1 MVLMFRSQ
9 RWKGEMGDED
19 RIICYLILL
28 LCKRVYSVLVTQGKA
43 EAGHK

>member
-1 MVLMFRSQ
+1 MVVTFLSQ

-19 RIICYLILL
+19 CIICCLILL
-28 LCKRVYSVLVTQGKA
+28 LFERVYSVLVTQAKA